1 MGLLGELR
9 KFNCSF
15 SQYTGARPLD
25 LLNNQASLRKVKRW
39 VCPSAV
45 PVVTSTVWPALIL
58 DSCADETTT
67 RCEWF
72 STTLDG
78 PFTPVAGGMS
88 IAAISIPNVCE

>member
-39 VCPSAV
+39 VCPAAV
-45 PVVTSTVWPALIL
+45 PVVTTSVWPAL
-58 DSCADETTT
+58 
-67 RCEWF
+67 
-72 STTLDG
+72 TLD
-78 PFTPVAGGMS
+78 TISLLKVA
-88 IAAISIPNVCE
+88 